1 MDAKDN
7 VTRLTFGRHE
17 FLTIQPEIAIPIL
30 FILGLATLAGTLG
43 NGLIL
48 VSVATRKS
56 LHNVESI
63 FIVNLACSDLYVTA
77 LADPM
82 SIIAKLEGSDFFD
95 RIPGLCRVIG
105 SLCTMSCVA
114 SLMTIAAMSCNRYV
128 FIVHH
133 SHYKSIFSTR
143 NCVIY
148 CVLFYCVGMCLVL
161 LNLAD
166 IGGHSFDHK
175 SLECIWERMATYP
188 YTVVFSVVMV
198 WIPIGVTGISYLRIY
213 QHVRAVRSRVHNA
226 RATHPGSTDK
236 STDRT
241 PDFKLAKTLF
251 IIYIVFSVCWIPYA
265 LLIVLDSRDTFQHE
279 LHVFIV
285 VFAHL
290 HPSINWLVYYATNRK
305 FHSAFI
311 EILGL
316 NKCVSVQRQATLST
330 TMQPPQG
337 SHGNGRTD
345 IAVVTSRNMTP

>member
-1 MDAKDN
+1 MDATDN
-7 VTRLTFGRHE
+7 VTRLTFERHE

-30 FILGLATLAGTLG
+30 FVLGLATVIGTLG

-48 VSVATRKS
+48 VSVATRKY

-198 WIPIGVTGISYLRIY
+198 WIPIGVTGISYGRMY
-213 QHVRAVRSRVHNA
+213 QHVRAVRSRVQNA
-226 RATHPGSTDK
+226 RATNPGSNDK
-236 STDRT
+236 STDRA

-290 HPSINWLVYYATNRK
+290 HPSINWLVYYVTNRK
-305 FHSAFI
+305 FHKAFI

-316 NKCVSVQRQATLST
+316 NKCISVQREIMRPPSVQAPLS
-330 TMQPPQG
+330 G
-337 SHGNGRTD
+337 HVNGN
-345 IAVVTSRNMTP
+345 IKVPSP

>member
-1 MDAKDN
+1 MDAEDN
-7 VTRLTFGRHE
+7 ITRLTFGRHE

-30 FILGLATLAGTLG
+30 FILGLATVVGTLG

-77 LADPM
+77 IADPM
-82 SIIAKLEGSDFFD
+82 SIIGKLEKLSD
-95 RIPGLCRVIG
+95 
-105 SLCTMSCVA
+105 
-114 SLMTIAAMSCNRYV
+114 RYV

-133 SHYKSIFSTR
+133 SHYKSIFNTR

-148 CVLFYCVGMCLVL
+148 CVLFYCVGMSLVL

-166 IGGHSFDHK
+166 IGDHSFDHK

-198 WIPIGVTGISYLRIY
+198 WIPIIVTGMSYLRMY
-213 QHVRAVRSRVHNA
+213 RHVRAVRSRVENA
-226 RATHPGSTDK
+226 RATHPGPTEKAAGLKPSY
-236 STDRT
+236 
-241 PDFKLAKTLF
+241 KLAKTLF
-251 IIYIVFSVCWIPYA
+251 IIYLVFSVCWIPYA

-279 LHVFIV
+279 LHVCIV

-305 FHSAFI
+305 FHNAFI
-311 EILGL
+311 DILCLDKCFSFQQAMTLPQSAQAPL
-316 NKCVSVQRQATLST
+316 NVKEKSGTAQITSDNVLS
-330 TMQPPQG
+330 
-337 SHGNGRTD
+337 
-345 IAVVTSRNMTP
+345 

>member
-1 MDAKDN
+1 MDN
-7 VTRLTFGRHE
+7 ITRLTFGRHE

-30 FILGLATLAGTLG
+30 FILGLATVAGTLG

-77 LADPM
+77 IADPM

-148 CVLFYCVGMCLVL
+148 CVLFYCVGMSLVL

-166 IGGHSFDHK
+166 IGDHSFDHK

-198 WIPIGVTGISYLRIY
+198 WIPICITGLSYMCMYR
-213 QHVRAVRSRVHNA
+213 HVRSVRLRVHNV
-226 RATHPGSTDK
+226 RAAHPGPTEKAADLKPS
-236 STDRT
+236 
-241 PDFKLAKTLF
+241 FKLAKTLF
-251 IIYIVFSVCWIPYA
+251 IIYLVFSVCWIPYA

-279 LHVFIV
+279 LHVCIV

-305 FHSAFI
+305 FHNAFI

-316 NKCVSVQRQATLST
+316 DKCSSVQRRPTLST
-330 TMQPPQG
+330 SRQLPQG
-337 SHGNGRTD
+337 SGDNRRMK
-345 IAVVTSRNMTP
+345 IAVVGSCNLTPK